1 MENSLNRSVSG
12 NKPERSTGETSTAS
26 HTNELATKTKS
37 RYSEAALTPPVDV
50 VEDNTGI
57 TLYADL
63 PGVSRDKLHLH
74 VELDTL
80 TIEAESDLNVPE
92 GLRSSHTE
100 VELGCFRRAFTL
112 SSELDTGAVTAELNQ
127 GVLKLRIRKAER
139 PQPKRIPID
148 VK

>member
-1 MENSLNRSVSG
+1 MENSLNRSTPG
-12 NKPERSTGETSTAS
+12 NDLERSQGETSAPSQSDKSVTK
-26 HTNELATKTKS
+26 ATS

-74 VELDTL
+74 VESDTL
-80 TIEAESDLNVPE
+80 TIEAESDLDVPE
-92 GLRSSHTE
+92 GLRSGHTE
-100 VELGCFRRAFTL
+100 VELGRYRRAFTL

-127 GVLKLRIRKAER
+127 GVLKLRIPKAQR
-139 PQPKRIPID
+139 AQPRRISID